1 MPDAHQG
8 PESSATALLTIGQ
21 ALMAARTNKG
31 LTAEQLANHL
41 HIGVEQLLALENGN
55 TSELPEPVFIRA
67 MVRRIASHLHI
78 DPDPLVAQLQS
89 TVTVPSPT
97 PAVVPPPRPTRTNR
111 RPSLLWLMPL
121 VLLIGGGAVLA
132 INRMQQPTTATVET
146 VPTQSAS
153 DQRPPAVSQRA
164 ASVQISSV
172 QRTWIELQ
180 RNGETEFMGWLEGSR
195 LIDDPEGVKIYAGR
209 PDLIVVSRGE
219 QAPAALGPIT
229 PLRWYS
235 LSPEP

>member
-1 MPDAHQG
+1 MLDANQG

-67 MVRRIASHLHI
+67 MVRRIANHLHI

-111 RPSLLWLMPL
+111 RPSLLWFMPL

-132 INRMQQPTTATVET
+132 INRMQQPTTA
-146 VPTQSAS
+146 P
-153 DQRPPAVSQRA
+153 DQRPPAVSQRS

-172 QRTWIELQ
+172 QPTWIELQ

-219 QAPAALGPIT
+219 QAPSALGPIT